1 MTYVWNRFKADKLI
15 NTNRLKLAITIK
27 IIYLPGFSI
36 LSGIEILF
44 HLVQFFLR
52 KTQEQ
57 VLRCRGDKKT
67 KKNREAGTS
76 AGTDGTAGG
85 V

>member
-1 MTYVWNRFKADKLI
+1 M
-15 NTNRLKLAITIK
+15 
-27 IIYLPGFSI
+27 IYLLGFSI

-57 VLRCRGDKKT
+57 LMRCRGDKKT
-67 KKNREAGTS
+67 KKNREARTG
-76 AGTDGTAGG
+76 AGPNGTAGG
-85 V
+85 H